1 MSKRIFSCIILFI
14 LMFCN
19 SCSPQSSK
27 TVSTQK
33 HYQIIYKWELQFN
46 NHVGNDW
53 TYRVT
58 YAGNEISSGSYIAG
72 TEGSYI
78 NINAKMIEDDGNA
91 DIGSGTLRIPL
102 KSSSSKSITIT
113 VREGHGR
120 YAGNTAKWKF
130 TCTIRKP

>member
-1 MSKRIFSCIILFI
+1 MSKKFFSCIILFI
-14 LMFCN
+14 VMFCS
-19 SCSPQSSK
+19 SCSPQPSK
-27 TVSTQK
+27 TVPTKNS
-33 HYQIIYKWELQFN
+33 YQIVYKWELQSN

-58 YAGNEISSGSYIAG
+58 YAGNEISSGSYITG

-78 NINAKMIEDDGNA
+78 KINAKMIEDDSNS

-102 KSSSSKSITIT
+102 TSGASKSITIT

-120 YAGNTAKWKF
+120 YVGNTAKWKF
-130 TCTIRKP
+130 TCTIRKT